1 MGERERERE
10 RAEKYDAGDGISHCK
25 VFQATATE
33 DDRKDDREEDT
44 DARRKG
50 NGRERGKRFR
60 LTGGCF
66 GPLSVLVRFLSIR
79 RPVAAAPTTMTERE
93 AHTRGER
100 GDAREWSRGMTRE
113 SDGRDSCDEKGVYR
127 RELRSITQDGTTTG
141 MRKREIE
148 RKRERKRKSRGM
160 KKERENGGS
169 HTGGRMT
176 GLLRRGE
183 ESGGYDRR
191 RVQIITIIIFPG
203 NMAAERG
210 WPPGRLVYA

>member
-1 MGERERERE
+1 MGERERETESGPKSTMRGTAFRVVKFSRRPQRRTTGRTTE
-10 RAEKYDAGDGISHCK
+10 RRTRMRDE
-25 VFQATATE
+25 
-33 DDRKDDREEDT
+33 R
-44 DARRKG
+44 G

-93 AHTRGER
+93 THTRGER

-113 SDGRDSCDEKGVYR
+113 SDGRDSRDEKGVYR
-127 RELRSITQDGTTTG
+127 RELRSITQDGPTTG

-160 KKERENGGS
+160 KKERENGATPAVG
-169 HTGGRMT
+169 
-176 GLLRRGE
+176 
-183 ESGGYDRR
+183 
-191 RVQIITIIIFPG
+191 
-203 NMAAERG
+203 
-210 WPPGRLVYA
+210 

>member
-1 MGERERERE
+1 MRDER
-10 RAEKYDAGDGISHCK
+10 
-25 VFQATATE
+25 
-33 DDRKDDREEDT
+33 
-44 DARRKG
+44 G

-93 AHTRGER
+93 THTRGER

-113 SDGRDSCDEKGVYR
+113 SDGRDSCDEKGGVQERAAKHYAGWHDYGDAEER
-127 RELRSITQDGTTTG
+127 NRE
-141 MRKREIE
+141 KERERAKEKEPGNEE
-148 RKRERKRKSRGM
+148 RKRERRQP
-160 KKERENGGS
+160 